1 MALNRQ
7 ENSMGG
13 SEPIALIGVGCK
25 LPGNIT
31 TTEGL
36 LAALRE
42 GRDLITEV
50 PPDRWNV
57 DAFYNADPLVPGK
70 TYVRRGAFVENIY
83 NFDAGFFGISDS
95 EAPRMDP
102 QQRMVLQAVW
112 HALED
117 AGQSADELM
126 NSNTGVFLAMMN
138 TNGYSHIKS
147 IFEGPQGI
155 SAYDAMGDAMSIA
168 AGRISHFL
176 GLEGPCM
183 TLDTACSSSLVALH
197 LARQSILAGEIDMA
211 IVAGVNAIM
220 HPAVHIAFSKVGLMS
235 RQGRCATFDATA
247 DGYVRSEGCVAVILR
262 RESQA
267 IAKGDRILASI
278 VGTAVNQDG
287 RTPALTAPNGRS
299 QEKVMRSALAR
310 NGISPNEIGYVEA
323 HGTGTPIG
331 DPIEM
336 SAIVNVYG
344 PGREDDK
351 TLYVGSVKSNFG
363 HIEAG
368 AGLLGLVKAALSLTH
383 EEIFPSINFTK
394 LNPGIDL
401 SRAPVQVPTQVV
413 PWKRNGSP
421 RLAGIN
427 SFGYSGTNAHV
438 ILQEAPASANG
449 DTPKAETKCL
459 MEGENRMVV
468 ISAKS
473 NVSLDSLVDEWIEY
487 LNKETT
493 LPIENVAFTAA
504 LGRTHLSHRLAII
517 GSSTEEITQKLQN
530 WREGRTPKGFA
541 TGQVLFKIKPRVGFM
556 FTGQGAQYAEMGRE
570 LYQAEPR
577 FAQEIDKVAEVMD
590 EELGVPLKDVL
601 FGEKSAEYLENTRY
615 VQPALFAIEYAL
627 AELLRYWGVEPS
639 YVIGHSVGELVAAT
653 ISGVLDL
660 EDAARFV
667 VARGRL
673 MGALPEGGKM
683 LAISAS
689 VEQVQKWILGREA
702 EVSIA
707 TVNGPRSVVVSGTAD
722 AIAVIDEI
730 AQAAGRQTKELEVS
744 HAFHSPLMDPIL
756 DELTKVA
763 KSMRTRPARIPIV
776 SNTTGD
782 FYKDELKPEY
792 WSQHVRQAVLFHQG
806 VEKIID
812 SGCSLLIEI
821 GPHPALTPAVVTA
834 FDSPSLQTVP
844 TLRKDK
850 KDISNMLGSLA
861 SLYVNG
867 APLKFERLLL
877 GTNYHSVALP
887 LYPFRPDKYSLS
899 LEGVVDLPPEAFPLL
914 NNAGSGSASQED
926 QADLPELP
934 ETLHPLL
941 GQSVIHTTRK
951 DVFEVGLKTA
961 SPWTDHRVLDSTV
974 FPGTGYLEMA
984 ARGFAAA
991 TGYESR
997 PVILKEVTFERPL
1010 LLSFRQEKKVRLT
1023 LDHSN
1028 TNKGSTK
1035 FNIALA
1041 DEPTTV
1047 FCRGRINV
1055 YEQAAP
1061 QLKLEEEFAGRDSEV
1076 KIGSFYGEL
1085 RTRGLEYGARFAN
1098 VRELWNG
1105 KEGSGEA
1112 IGRVTDTSIA
1122 AQNNND
1128 PYKNAILLDGCLHVF
1143 GAALNMLTEIN
1154 TQAGAFVPASIQS
1167 ITIQGDL
1174 PSQVWSHIRVS
1185 ASSDKRAALAN
1196 VRVLSDEGQLL
1207 VEFNNLELRHTLS
1220 MNANRKVN
1228 SSSSTANKFFK
1239 SREHL
1244 IEQLRPMTRKERV
1257 ALLSKWMTAEIV
1269 DTMGQAAAGL
1279 NLEKLPPS
1287 TAFLEIGLDSLLVTE
1302 LQRRIQERLEF
1313 RFKPMQGLD
1322 YQSIES
1328 LAGYIHDEVLMTDLT
1343 PASSE
1348 EAPSETEVSEAAA
1361 D

>member
-1 MALNRQ
+1 MAFNQQ

-31 TTEGL
+31 TTQGL
-36 LAALRE
+36 LTALRE
-42 GRDLITEV
+42 GRDLVSDV

-57 DAFYNADPLVPGK
+57 EAFYDPDPLVPGK
-70 TYVRRGAFVENIY
+70 TYVRKGGFVEDIY
-83 NFDAGFFGISDS
+83 QFDAGFFGISDS
-95 EAPRMDP
+95 EAARMDP

-138 TNGYSHIKS
+138 TNGYSHLKGV
-147 IFEGPQGI
+147 FEGPRGI
-155 SAYDAMGDAMSIA
+155 NAYDAMGDAMSIS

-176 GLEGPCM
+176 GLEGPCL

-197 LARQSILAGEIDMA
+197 LARQSILMGECDMA
-211 IVAGVNAIM
+211 IVAGVNAIL

-235 RQGRCATFDATA
+235 RAGRCATFDASA
-247 DGYVRSEGCVAVILR
+247 DGYIRGEGCVAVILR

-267 IAKGDRILASI
+267 VAKGDRILASI

-310 NGISPNEIGYVEA
+310 VGISPNEIGYVEA
-323 HGTGTPIG
+323 HGTGTLIG

-344 PGREDDK
+344 PGRSENQ

-368 AGLLGLVKAALSLTH
+368 AGLLGLVKAALSLSH
-383 EEIFPSINFTK
+383 EEILPSIHFTK
-394 LNPGIDL
+394 LNPDIDL
-401 SRAPVQVPTQVV
+401 SHAPVRIPTEKVAW
-413 PWKRNGSP
+413 PRTESP

-438 ILQEAPASANG
+438 ILQEAPAASNG
-449 DTPKAETKCL
+449 HAPKAQERSL
-459 MEGENRMVV
+459 MERENRMVV
-468 ISAKS
+468 VSAKS
-473 NVSLDSLVDEWIEY
+473 NAALDDLVDQWIGF
-487 LNKETT
+487 LNQETT
-493 LPIENVAFTAA
+493 LPLSNLAFTAA

-517 GSSTEEITQKLQN
+517 GNSTDEIKQKLQN
-530 WREGRTPKGFA
+530 WREGRAPKGFA
-541 TGQVLFKIKPRVGFM
+541 SGQVLFKIKPRIAFM

-570 LYQAEPR
+570 LYQTEPR
-577 FAQEIDKVAEVMD
+577 FAESINKVAAVMDADLGAPLTEVM
-590 EELGVPLKDVL
+590 

-639 YVIGHSVGELVAAT
+639 YVIGHSVGELVAACV
-653 ISGVLDL
+653 SGVLDL

-689 VEQVQKWILGREA
+689 VEQIQKWIIGREA
-702 EVSIA
+702 EIAIA
-707 TVNGPRSVVVSGTAD
+707 TVNGPRSVVVSGSAE
-722 AIAVIDEI
+722 AIAAINEI
-730 AQAAGRQTKELEVS
+730 AQGAGRQTKELEVS

-756 DELTKVA
+756 DELTQVA
-763 KSMRTRPARIPIV
+763 ASMRTHPARIPIA

-782 FYKDELKPEY
+782 FYKEEPKPEY
-792 WSQHVRQAVLFHQG
+792 WSQHVRQAVLFHAG
-806 VEKIID
+806 MEKIID
-812 SGCSLLIEI
+812 AGCSLVIEI

-844 TLRKDK
+844 TLRRDK
-850 KDISNMLGSLA
+850 NDVFNLLGSLA

-877 GTNYHSVALP
+877 GTDYHSVPLP
-887 LYPFRPDKYSLS
+887 LYPFRPDRYSLN
-899 LEGVVDLPPEAFPLL
+899 LESVVDLPPDAFPLME
-914 NNAGSGSASQED
+914 SASNSTED
-926 QADLPELP
+926 EADFPELP
-934 ETLHPLL
+934 ATLHPLL
-941 GQSVIHTTRK
+941 GQVVTHTARK
-951 DVFEVGLKTA
+951 AVFEVAFKTA
-961 SPWTDHRVLDSTV
+961 SPWTDHRVLETTV
-974 FPGTGYLEMA
+974 FPGTGYIEMA
-984 ARGFAAA
+984 ARGFAAT
-991 TGYESR
+991 TGQDSC
-997 PVILKEVTFERPL
+997 PVILREVIFERPL
-1010 LLSFRQEKKVRLT
+1010 LLSFREEKKVRLT
-1023 LDHSN
+1023 LEHPANS
-1028 TNKGSTK
+1028 KASTK
-1035 FNIALA
+1035 FTISTA
-1041 DEPTTV
+1041 DDTGAV
-1047 FCRGRINV
+1047 YCRGRIATLP
-1055 YEQAAP
+1055 EKQAP
-1061 QLKLEEEFAGRDSEV
+1061 VKLEDEFNSRETVV

-1098 VRELWNG
+1098 VRELWQG
-1105 KEGSGEA
+1105 KAGSGEA

-1143 GAALNMLTEIN
+1143 GAALNMLDEVN
-1154 TQAGAFVPASIQS
+1154 NQAGAFVPATIQS
-1167 ITIQGDL
+1167 VTINGDL
-1174 PSQVWSHIRVS
+1174 PAQVWSHVRVTTS
-1185 ASSDKRAALAN
+1185 GDKRGALAN
-1196 VRVLSDEGQLL
+1196 VRVLNDAGDPL
-1207 VEFNNLELRHTLS
+1207 VEFINLELRHTLTMS
-1220 MNANRKVN
+1220 FGKKVN
-1228 SSSSTANKFFK
+1228 SATSSTANKFFK
-1239 SREHL
+1239 SRENL
-1244 IEQLRPMTRKERV
+1244 IEILRPMTRKERV
-1257 ALLSKWMTAEIV
+1257 SLLSKWMTAEIV

-1328 LAGYIHDEVLMTDLT
+1328 LAGYIHDEVLAADLT
-1343 PASSE
+1343 PAVSE
-1348 EAPSETEVSEAAA
+1348 PANETQVSEAAA

>member
-1 MALNRQ
+1 MAFNRQ
-7 ENSMGG
+7 ENSIGG

-25 LPGNIT
+25 LPGGIT

-36 LAALRE
+36 LEALRE
-42 GRDLITEV
+42 GRDLISEV

-57 DAFYNADPLVPGK
+57 DAFYDADSLVPGK
-70 TYVRRGAFVENIY
+70 TYVRKGGFVDNIY
-83 NFDAGFFGISDS
+83 QFDAGFFGISDS
-95 EAPRMDP
+95 EASRMDP

-126 NSNTGVFLAMMN
+126 NSNTGVFLGMMN
-138 TNGYSHIKS
+138 TNGYSHLKGV
-147 IFEGPQGI
+147 FEGPRGI
-155 SAYDAMGDAMSIA
+155 NAYDAMGDAMSIT

-197 LARQSILAGEIDMA
+197 LARQSILSGECDMA

-220 HPAVHIAFSKVGLMS
+220 HPAVHIAFSKMGLMS
-235 RQGRCATFDATA
+235 RAGRCATFDVSA
-247 DGYVRSEGCVAVILR
+247 DGYVRGEGCVAVILR
-262 RESQA
+262 RESVA
-267 IAKGDRILASI
+267 VERGDRILASI

-299 QEKVMRSALAR
+299 QEKVIRSALAR
-310 NGISPNEIGYVEA
+310 IGVSPNEIKYVEA

-344 PGREDDK
+344 PGRSDDQ

-368 AGLLGLVKAALSLTH
+368 AGLLGLVKVALSLTH
-383 EEIFPSINFTK
+383 EEILPSIHFTK

-401 SRAPVQVPTQVV
+401 SRAPVKVPTQIT
-413 PWKRNGSP
+413 PWPRTDKP
-421 RLAGIN
+421 RLAGLN

-438 ILQEAPASANG
+438 IIQEAPASNSRPASPSAAQRG
-449 DTPKAETKCL
+449 L
-459 MEGENRMVV
+459 IEGENRMVL

-473 NVSLDSLVDEWIEY
+473 NAALDDLVDKWIEF

-493 LPIENVAFTAA
+493 LPIGNVAFTSA
-504 LGRTHLSHRLAII
+504 LGRTHLSHRLAIT
-517 GSSTEEITQKLQN
+517 GKDNEEIKQKLQN

-541 TGQVLFKIKPRVGFM
+541 SGQMLFKIKPRVAFV

-570 LYQAEPR
+570 LYQTEPR
-577 FAQEIDKVAEVMD
+577 FAESIDKVAEVMD
-590 EELGVPLKDVL
+590 ADLGVPLTEVL

-615 VQPALFAIEYAL
+615 VQPALFAIEFAL
-627 AELLRYWGVEPS
+627 AELLRWWGVEPS
-639 YVIGHSVGELVAAT
+639 YVIGHSVGELVAACVA
-653 ISGVLDL
+653 GVLDMD
-660 EDAARFV
+660 DAARFV

-689 VEQVQKWILGREA
+689 VDQVQKWIIGREA
-702 EVSIA
+702 EVAIA
-707 TVNGPRSVVVSGTAD
+707 TVNGPRAVVVSGSAE
-722 AIAVIDEI
+722 AIAAIDEI
-730 AQAAGRQTKELEVS
+730 AQGAGRQTKELEVS

-756 DELTKVA
+756 NELTEVA
-763 KSMRTRPARIPIV
+763 KSMRAHTPRIPIA

-782 FYKDELKPEY
+782 FYKDEPKPEY
-792 WSQHVRQAVLFHQG
+792 WSQHVRQAVLFHAG
-806 VEKIID
+806 MEKIID
-812 SGCSLLIEI
+812 AGCTMVIEV

-844 TLRKDK
+844 TLRRDK
-850 KDISNMLGSLA
+850 KDVANLLGTLSTLF
-861 SLYVNG
+861 VNG

-877 GTNYHSVALP
+877 DTNYHTVALP
-887 LYPFRPDKYSLS
+887 LYPFRPDKYSLT
-899 LEGVVDLPPEAFPLL
+899 LEGVIDLPPESFPLMEH
-914 NNAGSGSASQED
+914 AGATV
-926 QADLPELP
+926 ADDEPELP
-934 ETLHPLL
+934 DLPVPLHPLL
-941 GQSVIHTTRK
+941 GQSISRTARK
-951 DVFEVGLKTA
+951 AVFEVGLKTA
-961 SPWTDHRVLDSTV
+961 SPWTDHRVLESTV

-984 ARGFAAA
+984 SRGYAAMQ
-991 TGYESR
+991 GLDSC
-997 PVILKEVTFERPL
+997 PVILKEVAFERPL
-1010 LLSFRQEKKVRLT
+1010 LLSFREEKKVRLT
-1023 LDHSN
+1023 LEQPSNSKASAKFTISTADDSN
-1028 TNKGSTK
+1028 T
-1035 FNIALA
+1035 IY
-1041 DEPTTV
+1041 
-1047 FCRGRINV
+1047 CRGRINTYV
-1055 YEQAAP
+1055 QTQGP
-1061 QLKLEEEFAGRDSEV
+1061 VILDEEFAGRQTEV

-1098 VRELWNG
+1098 VRELWQG

-1122 AQNNND
+1122 AQNMND

-1143 GAALNMLTEIN
+1143 GAALNMLDEIN
-1154 TQAGAFVPASIQS
+1154 NQAGAFVPASIQS
-1167 ITIQGDL
+1167 ITINGNL
-1174 PSQVWSHIRVS
+1174 PAQVWSHVRVS
-1185 ASSDKRAALAN
+1185 TSGDKRAALAN
-1196 VRVLSDEGQLL
+1196 VRVLSDAGDLL
-1207 VEFNNLELRHTLS
+1207 VEFNNLELRHTMS
-1220 MNANRKVN
+1220 MSVGKKV
-1228 SSSSTANKFFK
+1228 STGQSTANKFFK
-1239 SREHL
+1239 SRENL
-1244 IEQLRPMTRKERV
+1244 IEILRPMTRKERV
-1257 ALLSKWMTAEIV
+1257 SLLSKWMTAEIV

-1328 LAGYIHDEVLMTDLT
+1328 LASYIHDEVLAADL
-1343 PASSE
+1343 AD
-1348 EAPSETEVSEAAA
+1348 APVAETSTEQEVSEAAA

>member
-1 MALNRQ
+1 MTFNQ
-7 ENSMGG
+7 ENSMGNV
-13 SEPIALIGVGCK
+13 EPIALIGVGCK

-31 TTEGL
+31 TTESL

-57 DAFYNADPLVPGK
+57 DAFYDPDPLVAGK
-70 TYVRRGAFVENIY
+70 TYVRKGGFVEDIY
-83 NFDAGFFGISDS
+83 QFDAGFFGISDS
-95 EAPRMDP
+95 EAARMDP

-126 NSNTGVFLAMMN
+126 QSNTGVFLAMMN
-138 TNGYSHIKS
+138 TNGYSHLKGV
-147 IFEGPQGI
+147 FEGPRGI
-155 SAYDAMGDAMSIA
+155 NAYDAMGDAMSIS

-176 GLEGPCM
+176 GLEGPCL

-197 LARQSILAGEIDMA
+197 LARQSILSGECDMA
-211 IVAGVNAIM
+211 IVAGVNAIL

-235 RQGRCATFDATA
+235 HAGRCATFDASA
-247 DGYVRSEGCVAVILR
+247 DGYIRGEGCVAVILR

-310 NGISPNEIGYVEA
+310 VGISPNDIGYVEA

-344 PGREDDK
+344 PGRSEDQ

-368 AGLLGLVKAALSLTH
+368 AGLLGMVKTALSLQH
-383 EEIFPSINFTK
+383 EEILPSIHFTK

-401 SRAPVQVPTQVV
+401 SHAPVRIPTERT
-413 PWKRNGSP
+413 PWPRNGSP

-438 ILQEAPASANG
+438 ILQEAPLPKNG
-449 DTPKAETKCL
+449 HAPKAQEQQRSL
-459 MEGENRMVV
+459 LEGENRMVV

-473 NVSLDSLVDEWIEY
+473 PQALDAQVDNWIEF
-487 LNKETT
+487 LNKDKTAT
-493 LPIENVAFTAA
+493 LSNIAFTAA

-517 GSSTEEITQKLQN
+517 GSDKDEIRQKLEA
-530 WREGRTPKGFA
+530 WHEGRTPKGFA
-541 TGQVLFKIKPRVGFM
+541 SGQVLFKIKPRIAFM

-570 LYQAEPR
+570 LYETEVHFAES
-577 FAQEIDKVAEVMD
+577 IDRVASFMD
-590 EELGVPLKDVL
+590 ADLGVPLKDVM

-615 VQPALFAIEYAL
+615 VQPALFAIEFAL

-639 YVIGHSVGELVAAT
+639 YVIGHSVGELVAAC

-673 MGALPEGGKM
+673 MGQLPEGGKM

-689 VEQVQKWILGREA
+689 VEQVQKWVLGREA

-707 TVNGPRSVVVSGTAD
+707 TVNGPRAVVVSGSAE
-722 AIAVIDEI
+722 AIAAIDEI

-756 DELTKVA
+756 DELTQVA
-763 KSMRTRPARIPIV
+763 ASMRIHPPRIPIV
-776 SNTTGD
+776 SNTSGD
-782 FYKDELKPEY
+782 FYTDEIKPEY
-792 WSQHVRQAVLFHQG
+792 WSQHVRQAVLFHAG
-806 VEKIID
+806 MEKIID
-812 SGCSLLIEI
+812 AGCTLLIEV

-844 TLRKDK
+844 TLRRDK
-850 KDISNMLGSLA
+850 KDVTNLLGSLA

-867 APLKFERLLL
+867 APLKFEHFFL
-877 GTNYHSVALP
+877 GTDYHSASLP
-887 LYPFRPDKYSLS
+887 LYPFRPDKYSLN
-899 LEGVVDLPPEAFPLL
+899 LESVIDLPPASFPLL
-914 NNAGSGSASQED
+914 EQNGANTDELED
-926 QADLPELP
+926 IPELP
-934 ETLHPLL
+934 ATLHPLL
-941 GQSVIHTTRK
+941 GKSVMHTARK
-951 DVFEVGLKTA
+951 AVFEVGLKTA
-961 SPWTDHRVLDSTV
+961 SPWTDHRVLETTV
-974 FPGTGYLEMA
+974 FPGSGYIEMA
-984 ARGFAAA
+984 ARGYAAV
-991 TGYESR
+991 TGYDWR
-997 PVILKEVTFERPL
+997 AVILREVSFERPL
-1010 LLSFRQEKKVRLT
+1010 LLSFREEKKVRLV
-1023 LDHSN
+1023 LEHSAN
-1028 TNKGSTK
+1028 SKGSTR
-1035 FNIALA
+1035 FSIITGDDSA
-1041 DEPTTV
+1041 TV
-1047 FCRGRINV
+1047 YCRGRIAALEDKP
-1055 YEQAAP
+1055 EQV
-1061 QLKLEEEFAGRDSEV
+1061 KLEDEFSGRDGELQ
-1076 KIGSFYGEL
+1076 IGSFYGEL

-1098 VRELWNG
+1098 VRELWQG
-1105 KEGSGEA
+1105 KAGSGEA
-1112 IGRVTDTSIA
+1112 IGRITDTSIA

-1128 PYKNAILLDGCLHVF
+1128 PYKNAILLDSCLHVF
-1143 GAALNMLTEIN
+1143 GAAFNMLDEASTL
-1154 TQAGAFVPASIQS
+1154 AGAFVPASIQS
-1167 ITIQGDL
+1167 ITIQGEM
-1174 PSQVWSHIRVS
+1174 PAQVWSHVRVS
-1185 ASSDKRAALAN
+1185 ASSDKRGALAN
-1196 VRVLSDEGQLL
+1196 VRVLSDAGEVL
-1207 VEFNNLELRHTLS
+1207 VEFNNLELRHTLTLT
-1220 MNANRKVN
+1220 AGRKIN
-1228 SSSSTANKFFK
+1228 SGKSTANQFFK

-1244 IEQLRPMTRKERV
+1244 IELLRPMTKKERV

-1328 LAGYIHDEVLMTDLT
+1328 LATYIHDEVLIANLE
-1343 PASSE
+1343 PAGPELSSE
-1348 EAPSETEVSEAAA
+1348 TAVSEGA

>member
-1 MALNRQ
+1 
-7 ENSMGG
+7 MGG
-13 SEPIALIGVGCK
+13 AEPIALIGVGCK

-31 TTEGL
+31 TKEEL
-36 LAALRE
+36 LIALRE
-42 GRDLITEV
+42 GRDLISEV

-57 DAFYNADPLVPGK
+57 DAFYDPDPLQPGK
-70 TYVRRGAFVENIY
+70 TYVRKGGFVDNIY
-83 NFDAGFFGISDS
+83 QFDAAFFGISDS
-95 EAPRMDP
+95 EAARMDP

-117 AGQSADELM
+117 AGQSADELFQ
-126 NSNTGVFLAMMN
+126 SNTGVFLAMMN
-138 TNGYSHIKS
+138 TNGYSHLKGV
-147 IFEGPQGI
+147 FEGPRGI
-155 SAYDAMGDAMSIA
+155 VAYDAMGDAMSIA
-168 AGRISHFL
+168 GGRISHFL
-176 GLEGPCM
+176 GLEGPCL

-197 LARQSILAGEIDMA
+197 LARQSILSGECDMA

-220 HPAVHIAFSKVGLMS
+220 HPAVHIAFSKMGLMS
-235 RQGRCATFDATA
+235 REGRCATFDASA
-247 DGYVRSEGCVAVILR
+247 DGYARGEGCVAVILR
-262 RESQA
+262 RQSQA
-267 IAKGDRILASI
+267 IAKGDRILASV

-299 QEKVMRSALAR
+299 QEKVIRSALAR
-310 NGISPNEIGYVEA
+310 TGISPNEIGYVEA

-344 PGREDDK
+344 PGRASDQ

-368 AGLLGLVKAALSLTH
+368 AGLLGLVKTALSLQH
-383 EEIFPSINFTK
+383 EEILPSIHFQK
-394 LNPGIDL
+394 LNPAIDL
-401 SRAPVQVPTQVV
+401 SHAPVQVAAGRI
-413 PWKRNGSP
+413 PWPRTDSP

-438 ILQEAPASANG
+438 ILQEAPLPSNG
-449 DTPKAETKCL
+449 DAPQAEQQHSL
-459 MEGENRMVV
+459 LERENRTVV
-468 ISAKS
+468 ISARS
-473 NVSLDSLVDEWIEY
+473 PESLNGLVDKWVEF
-487 LNKETT
+487 LNRDKTST
-493 LPIENVAFTAA
+493 LENISFTAA

-517 GSSTEEITQKLQN
+517 GSSKEEISEKLQA

-541 TGQVLFKIKPRVGFM
+541 TGQVLFKIKPKIGFM

-570 LYQAEPR
+570 LYEAEPR
-577 FAQEIDKVAEVMD
+577 FAEAIDRVASVMD
-590 EELGVPLKDVL
+590 TDLGVPLKDVM

-627 AELLRYWGVEPS
+627 AELLRFWGVEPS
-639 YVIGHSVGELVAAT
+639 FVIGHSVGELVAAT
-653 ISGVLDL
+653 VSGVLDL
-660 EDAARFV
+660 EDSARFV

-673 MGALPEGGKM
+673 MGSLPEGGKM
-683 LAISAS
+683 LAVSAT

-707 TVNGPRSVVVSGTAD
+707 TVNGPRAVVVSGTAE

-730 AQAAGRQTKELEVS
+730 AQGAGRQTKELEVS

-756 DELTKVA
+756 DELTQVA
-763 KSMRTRPARIPIV
+763 ASMRPHAARIPII

-782 FYKDELKPEY
+782 FYGDEIKPEY

-844 TLRKDK
+844 TLRRDK
-850 KDISNMLGSLA
+850 KDISNLLGSLA
-861 SLYVNG
+861 SLFVNG
-867 APLKFERLLL
+867 APLKFERLYL
-877 GTNYHSVALP
+877 GTDYHSASLP
-887 LYPFRPDKYSLS
+887 LYPFRPDKYSLD
-899 LEGVVDLPPEAFPLL
+899 LESVIDLPPAAFPMMEQ
-914 NNAGSGSASQED
+914 AGDEGQEQEVEEIPD
-926 QADLPELP
+926 LP

-941 GQSVIHTTRK
+941 GKAITHTARK
-951 DVFEVGLKTA
+951 AVFEVGLKTA
-961 SPWTDHRVLDSTV
+961 SPWTDHRVLETTV

-984 ARGFAAA
+984 ARGYAAA
-991 TGYESR
+991 NGQDWC
-997 PVILKEVTFERPL
+997 PVILREVTFERPL
-1010 LLSFRQEKKVRLT
+1010 LLSFREEKKVRLT
-1023 LDHSN
+1023 LEHSVKSQGSSKFSIASADDNN
-1028 TNKGSTK
+1028 T
-1035 FNIALA
+1035 
-1041 DEPTTV
+1041 V
-1047 FCRGRINV
+1047 YCRGRIN
-1055 YEQAAP
+1055 A
-1061 QLKLEEEFAGRDSEV
+1061 LEEAPEQVKPEDEFSGRDSEV

-1098 VRELWNG
+1098 VRELWYG
-1105 KEGSGEA
+1105 KPGSGEA

-1122 AQNNND
+1122 AQNMND

-1143 GAALNMLTEIN
+1143 GAALAMLEN
-1154 TQAGAFVPASIQS
+1154 ASDQAGAFVPASIQS
-1167 ITIQGDL
+1167 ITIQGEM
-1174 PSQVWSHIRVS
+1174 PAQVWSHIQVS
-1185 ASSDKRAALAN
+1185 ANSDKRGALAH
-1196 VRVLSDEGQLL
+1196 VRVLSDEGMVLA
-1207 VEFNNLELRHTLS
+1207 EFNNLELRHTLS
-1220 MNANRKVN
+1220 LSLGKKV
-1228 SSSSTANKFFK
+1228 SGASVANKFFK
-1239 SREHL
+1239 SRENL
-1244 IEQLRPMTRKERV
+1244 VEILKPMTKRERV
-1257 ALLSKWMTAEIV
+1257 AFLSKWMTAEIT
-1269 DTMGQAAAGL
+1269 DTLGNAASGV

-1328 LAGYIHDEVLMTDLT
+1328 LATYIHDEVLLSSLE
-1343 PASSE
+1343 PAESEVSSSE
-1348 EAPSETEVSEAAA
+1348 PAISEAA

>member
-42 GRDLITEV
+42 GRDLISEV
-50 PPDRWNV
+50 PPERWNV

-70 TYVRRGAFVENIY
+70 TYVRKGGFVENIY
-83 NFDAGFFGISDS
+83 HFDAGFFGISDS
-95 EAPRMDP
+95 EAARMDP

-138 TNGYSHIKS
+138 TNGYSHLKGV
-147 IFEGPQGI
+147 FEGPPGI
-155 SAYDAMGDAMSIA
+155 NAYDAMGDAMSIA

-235 RQGRCATFDATA
+235 HQGRCATFDAAA

-267 IAKGDRILASI
+267 IAKGDRILANI
-278 VGTAVNQDG
+278 VGTAINQDG

-344 PGREDDK
+344 PGRSDDK

-401 SRAPVQVPTQVV
+401 SRAPVQIPTQRVA
-413 PWKRNGSP
+413 WKRNGSP

-449 DTPKAETKCL
+449 NTPKAETKSL

-493 LPIENVAFTAA
+493 LPIGNVAFTAA
-504 LGRTHLSHRLAII
+504 LGRTHLSHRLALI
-517 GSSTEEITQKLQN
+517 GSSTEEIKQKLQN

-541 TGQVLFKIKPRVGFM
+541 SGQVLFKIKPRVGFM

-570 LYQAEPR
+570 LYENEPR

-660 EDAARFV
+660 EDAAHFV

-673 MGALPEGGKM
+673 MGTLPEGGKM
-683 LAISAS
+683 LAVSAS

-702 EVSIA
+702 EVAIA
-707 TVNGPRSVVVSGTAD
+707 TVNGPRAVVVSGTAEG
-722 AIAVIDEI
+722 IAAIDEI

-756 DELTKVA
+756 DELTQVA

-782 FYKDELKPEY
+782 FYKDEIKPEY

-850 KDISNMLGSLA
+850 KDVPNMLGSLA
-861 SLYVNG
+861 TLYVNG

-877 GTNYHSVALP
+877 GTDYHSVKLP
-887 LYPFRPDKYSLS
+887 LYPFRPDKYSLG
-899 LEGVVDLPPEAFPLL
+899 LEGVIDLPPEAFPLL
-914 NNAGSGSASQED
+914 EHVGSSRAAEED
-926 QADLPELP
+926 QPDLPELP
-934 ETLHPLL
+934 EKLHPLL
-941 GQSVIHTTRK
+941 GQSVTHTARK

-961 SPWTDHRVLDSTV
+961 SPWTDHRVLESTV

-997 PVILKEVTFERPL
+997 PVILKEITFERPL
-1010 LLSFRQEKKVRLT
+1010 LLSFREEKKIRLT
-1023 LDHSN
+1023 LEHSN
-1028 TNKGSTK
+1028 ASKGSSK

-1041 DEPTTV
+1041 SDPATV

-1055 YEQAAP
+1055 YEQKAP
-1061 QLKLEEEFAGRDSEV
+1061 QLKLEEEFAGRDTEV

-1143 GAALNMLTEIN
+1143 GAALNMLTEMN

-1174 PSQVWSHIRVS
+1174 PSQVWSRIRVT
-1185 ASSDKRAALAN
+1185 ASGDKRAALAN
-1196 VRVLSDEGQLL
+1196 VRVLSDAGELL
-1207 VEFNNLELRHTLS
+1207 VEFNGLELRHTLS

-1228 SSSSTANKFFK
+1228 TSSSTANKFFK

-1244 IEQLRPMTRKERV
+1244 IELLRPMTRKERI

-1328 LAGYIHDEVLMTDLT
+1328 LAGYIHDEVLINDLT
-1343 PASSE
+1343 PAPTEVS
-1348 EAPSETEVSEAAA
+1348 SETEVSEAAA

>member
-1 MALNRQ
+1 MAFNRQ

-31 TTEGL
+31 TTDGL

-42 GRDLITEV
+42 GRDLISEV

-57 DAFYNADPLVPGK
+57 DAFYDADPLVPGK
-70 TYVRRGAFVENIY
+70 TYVRRGGFVENIY
-83 NFDAGFFGISDS
+83 QFDAGFFGISDS
-95 EAPRMDP
+95 EAARMDP

-138 TNGYSHIKS
+138 TNGYSHLKGV
-147 IFEGPQGI
+147 FEGPRGI
-155 SAYDAMGDAMSIA
+155 NAYDAMGDAMSIS

-197 LARQSILAGEIDMA
+197 LARQSILLGECDMA
-211 IVAGVNAIM
+211 IVAGVNAIL

-235 RQGRCATFDATA
+235 RAGRCATFDASA
-247 DGYVRSEGCVAVILR
+247 DGYVRGEGCVAVILR
-262 RESQA
+262 RESDA
-267 IAKGDRILASI
+267 VAKGDRILASI
-278 VGTAVNQDG
+278 VGTAINQDG

-299 QEKVMRSALAR
+299 QEKVIRSALAR
-310 NGISPNEIGYVEA
+310 NGINPNEIGYVEA

-344 PGREDDK
+344 PGRSEDK

-383 EEIFPSINFTK
+383 EEILPSIHYTK

-401 SRAPVQVPTQVV
+401 SVAPVKVPTQIV
-413 PWKRNGSP
+413 PWPRTDTP

-438 ILQEAPASANG
+438 ILQEAPAPTNG
-449 DTPKAETKCL
+449 HVSNSEECGL
-459 MEGENRMVV
+459 LEGENRMVV

-473 NVSLDSLVDEWIEY
+473 NVSLDALVDQWIEY
-487 LNKETT
+487 LNKETS
-493 LPIENVAFTAA
+493 LPIGNLAFTAA

-517 GSSTEEITQKLQN
+517 GKDTEEVKQKLQN

-541 TGQVLFKIKPRVGFM
+541 AGQVLFKIKPRIAFM

-570 LYQAEPR
+570 LYETEAR
-577 FAQEIDKVAEVMD
+577 FAESIDKVAEIMD
-590 EELGVPLKDVL
+590 DDLGTPLKEVL

-639 YVIGHSVGELVAAT
+639 YLIGHSVGELVAAT
-653 ISGVLDL
+653 VSGVLDL

-689 VEQVQKWILGREA
+689 VDQIQKWIIGREA

-707 TVNGPRSVVVSGTAD
+707 TVNGPRAVVVSGSAD
-722 AIAVIDEI
+722 AVAAIDEI
-730 AQAAGRQTKELEVS
+730 AQGAGRQTKELEVS

-756 DELTKVA
+756 DELTQVA
-763 KSMRTRPARIPIV
+763 ASMRIHPARIPIV

-782 FYKDELKPEY
+782 FYKDDIKPDY
-792 WSQHVRQAVLFHQG
+792 WSKHVRQAVLFHQG

-812 SGCSLLIEI
+812 SGCSMLIEV

-834 FDSPSLQTVP
+834 FDSPSLKTVP
-844 TLRKDK
+844 TLRRDK
-850 KDISNMLGSLA
+850 KDVANLLGSLA

-877 GTNYHSVALP
+877 RTDYHSVALP
-887 LYPFRPDKYSLS
+887 LYPFRPDKYSLL
-899 LEGVVDLPPEAFPLL
+899 LEGVADLPPEAFPLME
-914 NNAGSGSASQED
+914 SASTPAED
-926 QADLPELP
+926 EPELPELP
-934 ETLHPLL
+934 VTLHPLL
-941 GQSVIHTTRK
+941 GQVVTRTARK
-951 DVFEVGLKTA
+951 AIFEVGLKTA

-984 ARGFAAA
+984 ARGYAA
-991 TGYESR
+991 TLGQESC
-997 PVILKEVTFERPL
+997 PVILREVTFERPL
-1010 LLSFRQEKKVRLT
+1010 LLSFREEKKVRLT
-1023 LDHSN
+1023 LEH
-1028 TNKGSTK
+1028 STK
-1035 FNIALA
+1035 SKASTRFTISTA
-1041 DEPTTV
+1041 DDANMIY
-1047 FCRGRINV
+1047 CRGRINV
-1055 YEQAAP
+1055 AP
-1061 QLKLEEEFAGRDSEV
+1061 PKPEPVKLDEEFSGRETEM

-1098 VRELWNG
+1098 VRELWQG

-1143 GAALNMLTEIN
+1143 GAALNMLDEIGN
-1154 TQAGAFVPASIQS
+1154 QAGAFVPASIQS
-1167 ITIQGDL
+1167 ITINDNL
-1174 PSQVWSHIRVS
+1174 PAQVWSHVRVS
-1185 ASSDKRAALAN
+1185 SGADKRAVLAN
-1196 VRVLSDEGQLL
+1196 VRVLSDAGDLL
-1207 VEFNNLELRHTLS
+1207 VEFNNLELRHTMS
-1220 MNANRKVN
+1220 MNLGKKVN
-1228 SSSSTANKFFK
+1228 AGTSANKFFK

-1244 IEQLRPMTRKERV
+1244 IELLRPMTRKERV
-1257 ALLSKWMTAEIV
+1257 SLLSKWMTAEIS

-1279 NLEKLPPS
+1279 NLENLPPS

-1328 LAGYIHDEVLMTDLT
+1328 LATYIHDEVLAADLAVGT
-1343 PASSE
+1343 PEPQAD
-1348 EAPSETEVSEAAA
+1348 EAEVTEAAA